1 MFNLAV
7 GAIVGLILIGLPA
20 AIIGLFIAS
29 VMDRRN
35 PKPDQKTATLSPTSV
50 PEADTGRGNRRVI
63 TYGRHPMVPTTSAD
77 RSKPKQTAGLQG
89 R

>member
-1 MFNLAV
+1 VFNLAV
-7 GAIVGLILIGLPA
+7 GAIVGLILIGLPV
-20 AIIGLFIAS
+20 AIIWLFIAS

-35 PKPDQKTATLSPTSV
+35 PKPDQNTAPSTSA

-63 TYGRHPMVPTTSAD
+63 TYGRHPMVPATSAE
-77 RSKPKQTAGLQG
+77 RAQPKQTAGLQG

>member
-7 GAIVGLILIGLPA
+7 GGIVGLILIGLPV

-35 PKPDQKTATLSPTSV
+35 PKPDQKTAALPLIPV
-50 PEADTGRGNRRVI
+50 PEADTGRGKRRVI
-63 TYGRHPMVPTTSAD
+63 TYGRHSTVPTTSDD
-77 RSKPKQTAGLQG
+77 RAKSKQTAGLQD

>member
-1 MFNLAV
+1 VFNLAV
-7 GAIVGLILIGLPA
+7 GAIVGLILIGLPV
-20 AIIGLFIAS
+20 AIIWLFIAS

-35 PKPDQKTATLSPTSV
+35 PKPDRNAATLPSTSA

-63 TYGRHPMVPTTSAD
+63 TYGRHPMVPVTSAEHA
-77 RSKPKQTAGLQG
+77 KPRQTAGLQG

>member
-1 MFNLAV
+1 VFNLVV
-7 GAIVGLILIGLPA
+7 GAIVGLILIGLPV

-35 PKPDQKTATLSPTSV
+35 LKPDQNTAISPSTSV

-63 TYGRHPMVPTTSAD
+63 TYGWYPMVPATPAD
-77 RSKPKQTAGLQG
+77 HSKPKQTAGMRG